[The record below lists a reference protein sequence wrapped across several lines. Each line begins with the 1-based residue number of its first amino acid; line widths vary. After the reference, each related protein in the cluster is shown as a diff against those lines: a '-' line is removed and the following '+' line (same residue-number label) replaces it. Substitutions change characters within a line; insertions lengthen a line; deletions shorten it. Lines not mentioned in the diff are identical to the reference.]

1 MDTNKLCALR
11 NKLMENEFSRMNNM
25 QQKAVFTTK
34 GPVLILAGAGSGKTT
49 VLVNRI
55 ANLVSWGN
63 AYNSTYFAEILTDDE
78 VEQIEQAVNNNTE
91 LSQDIKKKLYVYPA
105 KPWQILAITF
115 TNKAAG
121 ELKERII
128 ARVPEAEDIWASTF
142 HSTCARI
149 LRRYGER
156 LGYSNKFTVYDTDDQ
171 RRQMKEILKT
181 LNIDEKMLPH
191 RTVLAEISRAKDQL
205 KDPQEYAK
213 EAFNDSRKISIAK
226 AYAMYAERLKTA
238 DAMDFDDLIY
248 NTVKLFQ
255 ENEDVLQY
263 YQNLFKYIMVD
274 EYQDTNMA
282 QYRLISLLAE
292 KNRNI
297 CVVGDDDQSIYKF
310 RGATIENILS
320 FEQNYPDGTVIRLE
334 QNYRS
339 TQTILNAANGVIA
352 HNEERKGKTLW
363 TNNPVGDKIVIHTAI
378 SERDEAKYIA
388 ETILEQVAGGRKFS
402 DFAVLYRTNAQSNII
417 EQHMT
422 RSGVPHRLI
431 GGHRFYDREEIK
443 DMTSYL
449 QVISNPADNIRLR
462 RIINKPKRAIGA
474 TTIDKIAE
482 ISSVIGESMYY
493 VISHAEEY
501 EPLKRSATKL
511 KSFVN
516 LLNEFIE
523 FAEDED
529 TSICQ
534 LYHHILDSTDY
545 IEMLK
550 KEKEDA
556 DVRIEN
562 INELMTNIRQY
573 EEDNG
578 EDASLSGFLEDI
590 ALLSDIDNYDAESDS
605 VVLMT
610 LHSAKGLEFP
620 VVFIPGAE
628 DGIFPGM
635 QSIMNPTELQE
646 ERRLAYVGI
655 TRAKEKL
662 YIVHA
667 NERMLYGSTSHNKL
681 SRFINEIP
689 RDKDL
694 VEITSNVVTRSF
706 TTPTRTAGMPF
717 TSVKTGGASNNG
729 FLSGTFAKANSF
741 ANRTYSPTSAYS
753 TAKTVQSK
761 PATSYKTGDQV
772 MHKTFGK
779 GMIISAEPMA
789 NDTMLEIAFD
799 KVGTKKLMANYAK
812 LEKIE

>member
-1 MDTNKLCALR
+1 MDYNKLSKLR
-11 NKLMENEFSRMNNM
+11 NKLMEIEFSRMNNM
-25 QQKAVFTTK
+25 QREAVFTTK

-63 AYNSTYFAEILTDDE
+63 AYNSTYFKEELSEEDIAEIE
-78 VEQIEQAVNNNTE
+78 NAVNNKTE
-91 LSQDIKKKLYVYPA
+91 VSKELKKKLSVSPA

-128 ARVPEAEDIWASTF
+128 TRVPEAADIWASTF

-149 LRRYGER
+149 LRRYGDR
-156 LGYSNKFTVYDTDDQ
+156 LGYTNKFTVYDTDDQ
-171 RRQMKEILKT
+171 RRQMKEILRSM
-181 LNIDEKMLPH
+181 NVDEKILPH
-191 RTVLAEISRAKDQL
+191 RSVLTEISRAKDQL
-205 KDPQEYAK
+205 KSPEDFKK
-213 EAFNDSRKISIAK
+213 ETYNDSRRITIAK
-226 AYAMYAERLKTA
+226 AYAVYAERLKTS

-248 NTVKLFQ
+248 NTVRLFQ
-255 ENEDVLQY
+255 ENSDVLEY

-282 QYRLISLLAE
+282 QYKLISMLAE

-320 FEQNYPDGTVIRLE
+320 FEENYPDGKVIRLE

-339 TQTILNAANGVIA
+339 TQTILDAANGVIS

-363 TNNPVGDKIVIHTAI
+363 TDNPKGDKIVIHTAA
-378 SERDEAKYIA
+378 SERDEAKYI
-388 ETILEQVAGGRKFS
+388 TDKILDEVEKGRKFS

-417 EQHMT
+417 EQNMT
-422 RSGVPHRLI
+422 RSGIPHRLI
-431 GGHRFYDREEIK
+431 VGHRFYDREEIK

-449 QVISNPADNIRLR
+449 QVISNPSDNIRLR
-462 RIINKPKRAIGA
+462 RIINKPKRSIGNA
-474 TTIDKIAE
+474 TVEKASEIA
-482 ISSVIGESMYY
+482 SVLGESLYY

-501 EPLKRSATKL
+501 EPLKRSVSKL
-511 KSFVN
+511 KDFTELIES
-516 LLNEFIE
+516 LIE
-523 FAEDED
+523 FSEDED
-529 TSICQ
+529 TTICE
-534 LYHHILDSTDY
+534 LYNQILEKTDY
-545 IEMLK
+545 IECLK
-550 KEKEDA
+550 KEKEDS
-556 DVRIEN
+556 DSRIEN
-562 INELMTNIRQY
+562 INELMTNIKNY
-573 EEDNG
+573 EDDNP

-590 ALLSDIDNYDAESDS
+590 ALLSDIDNYDSDADS

-635 QSIMNPTELQE
+635 QSIMNPNELQE

-662 YIVHA
+662 YVVHA
-667 NERMLYGSTSHNKL
+667 QERMLYGSTSRNML

-689 RDKDL
+689 KEL
-694 VEITSNVVTRSF
+694 AEVTSAVVQTSYISPAR
-706 TTPTRTAGMPF
+706 
-717 TSVKTGGASNNG
+717 TSVGTSYSGKAAGNSSGYLSN
-729 FLSGTFAKANSF
+729 TFAKANSF
-741 ANRTYSPTSAYS
+741 ANKTYHAPSS
-753 TAKTVQSK
+753 TK
-761 PATSYKTGDQV
+761 PSSSYKAGDQV
-772 MHKTFGK
+772 MHKAFGK
-779 GMIISAEPMA
+779 GMVVSAVPMA
-789 NDTMLEIAFD
+789 NDTLLEIAFD
-799 KVGTKKLMANYAK
+799 KAGTKKLMANFAK
-812 LEKIE
+812 LEKL

>member
-1 MDTNKLCALR
+1 MDINKLIKLR
-11 NKLMENEFSRMNNM
+11 NTIIENEFSRMNNM
-25 QQKAVFTTK
+25 QREAVFTTK

-63 AYNSTYFAEILTDDE
+63 AYNSTYFNSELTDDDIM
-78 VEQIEQAVNNNTE
+78 QIESCANSKKEISSE
-91 LSQDIKKKLYVYPA
+91 LKKKLSVYPA

-121 ELKERII
+121 ELKDRII
-128 ARVPEAEDIWASTF
+128 ARVPDATDIWASTF

-149 LRRYGER
+149 LRRYGDR
-156 LGYSNKFTVYDTDDQ
+156 LGYSSNFTVYDTDDQ
-171 RRQMKEILKT
+171 RRQMKEILKSM
-181 LNIDEKMLPH
+181 NIDEKILPH
-191 RTVLAEISRAKDQL
+191 RSVLAEISRAKDQL
-205 KDPQEYAK
+205 KSPEDFKK
-213 EAFNDSRKISIAK
+213 ETLNDSRRISISK
-226 AYAMYAERLKTA
+226 AYGIYTQRLKNS

-248 NTVKLFQ
+248 NTVKLFE
-255 ENEDVLQY
+255 ENDDVLQY

-282 QYRLISLLAE
+282 QYKLISMLAE

-320 FEQNYPDGTVIRLE
+320 FEHNYPDGKVIRLE

-339 TQTILNAANGVIA
+339 TQTILDAANSVIA
-352 HNEERKGKTLW
+352 NNQERKGKTLW
-363 TNNPVGDKIVIHTAI
+363 TDNPKGDKIVIHTAT
-378 SERDEAKYIA
+378 SERDEAKYICDKI
-388 ETILEQVAGGRKFS
+388 EEMVSEGKKFS
-402 DFAVLYRTNAQSNII
+402 DFAVLYRTNAQSNVI
-417 EQHMT
+417 EQHMA
-422 RSGVPHRLI
+422 RSGIPHRLI

-449 QVISNPADNIRLR
+449 QVISNPSDNIRLR
-462 RIINKPKRAIGA
+462 RIINKPKRGIGTA
-474 TTIDKIAE
+474 TVEKAAE
-482 ISSVIGESMYY
+482 IATVLGESLYY
-493 VISHAEEY
+493 VISHADEY

-511 KSFVN
+511 KDFTNMIDSFVELAEN
-516 LLNEFIE
+516 DDTTICELYNEVLE
-523 FAEDED
+523 K
-529 TSICQ
+529 
-534 LYHHILDSTDY
+534 TDY
-545 IEMLK
+545 IENLK
-550 KEKEDA
+550 KEKEDSES
-556 DVRIEN
+556 RIEN
-562 INELMTNIRQY
+562 INELMTNIKNY
-573 EEDNG
+573 EDDNP
-578 EDASLSGFLEDI
+578 EEATLSGFLEDI
-590 ALLSDIDNYDAESDS
+590 ALLSDIDNYDESSDS

-667 NERMLYGSTSHNKL
+667 NERMLYGSTSHNRI

-689 RDKDL
+689 KDL
-694 VEITSNVVTRSF
+694 AEITSALVKTSF
-706 TTPTRTAGMPF
+706 TAPTYSGT
-717 TSVKTGGASNNG
+717 TSNTGGKSG
-729 FLSGTFAKANSF
+729 FLNNTFARANNF
-741 ANRTYSPTSAYS
+741 ANRTYNPKPTP
-753 TAKTVQSK
+753 TAKADFK
-761 PATSYKTGDQV
+761 AGDSV
-772 MHKTFGK
+772 MHKAFGK
-779 GMIISAEPMA
+779 GMIISAQPMA

-799 KVGTKKLMANYAK
+799 KIGTKKLMANFAK
-812 LEKIE
+812 LEKI